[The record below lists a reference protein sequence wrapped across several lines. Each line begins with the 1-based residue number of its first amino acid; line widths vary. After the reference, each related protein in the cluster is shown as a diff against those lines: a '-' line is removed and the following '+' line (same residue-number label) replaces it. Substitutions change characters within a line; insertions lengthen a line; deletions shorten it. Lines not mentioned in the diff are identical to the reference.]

1 MITYSKFS
9 SLKKI
14 TKYFHV
20 AKELQKLSDE
30 LARGTDA
37 DIDTL
42 EQLLSYLVRS
52 DEKGFVEDIKG
63 ILKEKDVRKKFEST
77 HFLYHSIKEYFGY
90 PEPEGK
96 FVGTSADRPHGKYRK
111 NDLVVV
117 LENIR
122 SAFNA
127 GSIIRSCECFGVG
140 KLILAGITP
149 GVENPKV
156 LKTAKG
162 TEDHVTIEMTRELS
176 EVISGLKK
184 KEYIIAGAETG
195 KGSIGITDFIMPE
208 KTAFVFGNE
217 EIGITSDSL
226 KLCDY
231 IVSIKMSGMKNS
243 LNVASAASVF
253 MYEYSKTHFLR
264 TCSE

>member
-1 MITYSKFS
+1 MIGFNKFS
-9 SLKKI
+9 KLRKI
-14 TKYFHV
+14 TKYFHT
-20 AKELQKLSDE
+20 AEELQKLRDD

-37 DIDTL
+37 DNDIL
-42 EQLLSYLVRS
+42 EELLSYLVRS
-52 DEKGFVEDIKG
+52 GEKEFVGEIKAV
-63 ILKEKDVRKKFEST
+63 LKEKNVRKKFEKT

-90 PEPEGK
+90 PESEGTFIATSHDRERVPEK
-96 FVGTSADRPHGKYRK
+96 KSE
-111 NDLVVV
+111 LVIV

-149 GVENPKV
+149 DVTNSKV

-162 TEDHVTIEMTRELS
+162 TEKYVAIDKTRDLAETLCK
-176 EVISGLKK
+176 LK
-184 KEYIIAGAETG
+184 ENGYIIAGAETG

-226 KLCDY
+226 KHCDY

-243 LNVASAASVF
+243 LNVASAAAVF
-253 MYEYSKTHFLR
+253 MYEYSKTHFFR
-264 TCSE
+264 S